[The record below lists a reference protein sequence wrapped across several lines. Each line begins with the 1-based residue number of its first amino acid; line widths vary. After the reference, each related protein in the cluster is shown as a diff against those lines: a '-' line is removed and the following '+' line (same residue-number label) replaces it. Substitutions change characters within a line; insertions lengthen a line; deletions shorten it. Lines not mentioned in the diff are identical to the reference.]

1 MTDRSSPNRT
11 AIPTSRSS
19 RTTTEQTY
27 DASNLLRPL
36 VRVLADIA
44 LRVTAEQRRQL
55 SEQEREDAA

>member
-27 DASNLLRPL
+27 DASNPLRPL

-44 LRVTAEQRRQL
+44 QRVALEQVRRLAEQD
-55 SEQEREDAA
+55 REEAP